1 MQSLIDQMTAALA
14 QLDAQREALTAAI
27 AALQG
32 TSGPPPKNLK
42 APRAAKAR
50 PAPRRGRRGRTEA
63 ASVGETPAR
72 PRTASRDSAILTTL
86 QGEADG
92 LGVGEIA
99 SRLRLTVSTASYQL
113 RKLLAAQQVTA
124 TGMTSQRRYRL
135 AG

>member
-32 TSGPPPKNLK
+32 TSGPAPHAK

-63 ASVGETPAR
+63 ASVGETSAR
-72 PRTASRDSAILTTL
+72 PTDALSEAAIRTALKNGHDTPKAL
-86 QGEADG
+86 QEA
-92 LGVGEIA
+92 
-99 SRLRLTVSTASYQL
+99 T
-113 RKLLAAQQVTA
+113 KLPEPNDAWRAFEP
-124 TGMTSQRRYRL
+124 RRRRR
-135 AG
+135 